1 MPWRPFVQ
9 AVREAKTVQQVA
21 HPADRSTAL
30 CSAEPCSQLLKEN
43 WSPQIP
49 FFSFM
54 QFLLLFEHM
63 RTIYSVQK
71 VRYWRVFSNPAR
83 FDRVPAKYAV
93 SRSERRAR
101 PHCSLEHNAM
111 VYLLPALSSFRFSIS
126 PVAFGW
132 RHCGTLTHTAGGFT
146 QGKSSRRVNLSPNRT
161 ANPLLGYSKQ
171 SVNGVCSEI
180 HTKHIRT
187 LYGQNVEFLSVTDG
201 GTYSNHWVLKGYE
214 VACT

>member
-54 QFLLLFEHM
+54 QFLLLFVHM

-132 RHCGTLTHTAGGFT
+132 RHCGTLTHTGGVSHKVNVAGVST
-146 QGKSSRRVNLSPNRT
+146 YRRT
-161 ANPLLGYSKQ
+161 AQLTHSSVIASSQLMVFVLRSTQ
-171 SVNGVCSEI
+171 STYVHCMG
-180 HTKHIRT
+180 RT
-187 LYGQNVEFLSVTDG
+187 
-201 GTYSNHWVLKGYE
+201 
-214 VACT
+214 